1 MYDRRESFPAGT
13 PANDPFANEPD
24 RRTGPEHI
32 HERVEDAP
40 PPAGDRPLNPEARA
54 EAFIGKGVKDMD
66 GSRIGTAEGIYY
78 RKDGTDAEWIGI
90 SMGLL
95 TKTLHAAPL
104 EGATIDEEEDE
115 IVLAYPKDMV
125 EASPEVEQSGINPL
139 IEAELYAHYNMR
151 RMAQDS
157 DQEPSGLGDP
167 LHPNRP

>member
-13 PANDPFANEPD
+13 PTNDPFANDPN
-24 RRTGPEHI
+24 RRTGPEHL

-40 PPAGDRPLNPEARA
+40 PIAGDRPLDPDTRA
-54 EAFIGKGVKDMD
+54 QAYIGKGVKDMD
-66 GSRIGTAEGIYY
+66 GSKIGTAEGIYY
-78 RKDGTDAEWIGI
+78 RDDGSDAEWLGI
-90 SMGLL
+90 SMGLI

-104 EGATIDEEEDE
+104 EGSSVDSENDE
-115 IVLAYPKDMV
+115 IVIAYPKDMV
-125 EASPEVEQSGINPL
+125 EASPEVEESGINSAL
-139 IEAELYAHYNMR
+139 EEQLYAHYNLR